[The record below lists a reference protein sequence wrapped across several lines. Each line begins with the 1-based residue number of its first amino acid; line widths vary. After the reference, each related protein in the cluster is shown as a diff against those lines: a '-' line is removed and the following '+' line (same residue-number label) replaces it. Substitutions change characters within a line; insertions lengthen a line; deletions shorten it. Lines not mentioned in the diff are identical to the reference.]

1 VRSMRYAAS
10 IAALLLCG
18 CIILPDGGGDSTVVV
33 PPKPDTPDVVEVKAK
48 RSDLCEQLALHIDGG
63 RIKTTDDLVRVIQ
76 LLSDSKNWS
85 REDSAAVDAVLP
97 NLTGTNR
104 VLTVEDSA
112 KLRTVK

>member
-1 VRSMRYAAS
+1 MRYATT

-18 CIILPDGGGDSTVVV
+18 CIILPEGGDSTVVV
-33 PPKPDTPDVVEVKAK
+33 PPKPDAPDVVDVKAK
-48 RSDLCEQLALHIDGG
+48 RADLCEQLALHIDGG
-63 RIKTTDDLVRVIQ
+63 RIKTSDDLVRVIQ

-85 REDSAAVDAVLP
+85 KEDSAAVDAVLP

-104 VLTVEDSA
+104 VLTAEDSA

>member
-1 VRSMRYAAS
+1 MRYTTT

-18 CIILPDGGGDSTVVV
+18 CIILPEGGDSTVVI
-33 PPKPDTPDVVEVKAK
+33 PPKPDSPDVVDVKAK
-48 RSDLCEQLALHIDGG
+48 RADLCEQLALHIDGG
-63 RIKTTDDLVRVIQ
+63 RIKTSDDLVRVIQ

-85 REDSAAVDAVLP
+85 KDDSAAVDVVLP

-104 VLTVEDSA
+104 VLTAEDSA